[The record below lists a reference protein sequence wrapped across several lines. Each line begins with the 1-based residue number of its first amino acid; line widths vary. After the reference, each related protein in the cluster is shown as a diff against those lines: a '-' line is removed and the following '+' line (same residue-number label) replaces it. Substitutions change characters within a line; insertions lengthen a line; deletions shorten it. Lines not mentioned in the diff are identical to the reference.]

1 MHESFKCAGKD
12 KPEKKQKKQKATG
25 KKEKKTKPDD
35 EEAKQKK
42 EEEKKLLK
50 AAKKAHDPCQLAS
63 HHLFWDRRPCARHWV
78 MPAPN

>member
-42 EEEKKLLK
+42 EEKKLLK